1 MSVGA
6 VPAVERWSVMP
17 PRFPANS
24 DWRILATQEPPRW
37 SGDLDDDCTALWAG
51 FMLRAEWMDDG
62 YWWWCVYEDGSSEQV
77 ASPDDCEAEPCS
89 TGEAARR
96 AAERAARRL
105 LGLRPE
111 A

>member
-1 MSVGA
+1 M
-6 VPAVERWSVMP
+6 
-17 PRFPANS
+17 
-24 DWRILATQEPPRW
+24 
-37 SGDLDDDCTALWAG
+37 DDDCTALWAG